1 LAELEGGYNELKG
14 FFMSNS
20 LVRNSK
26 VVRIDSK
33 QFHRMHELG
42 GDTLIAIYAEL
53 KAFRN
58 SEERYKPIKHKSNNK
73 VSTGYSLLTKCTGIS
88 KTTLKKYVP
97 MLVDLGLVYF
107 DSSNGALH
115 LNGYKKVVISKSKK
129 LVPILVRS
137 SLTETRASV
146 QFVLLNSNRESQIKA
161 AIKKQTL
168 KDQFKRSLTPNGI
181 ISKKAWEKI
190 CNLRKDGITKPSQ
203 LKVVKDVI
211 LSNQGFASILTQG
224 STSKSNGHYYKKK
237 FTKLGLIETRRRF
250 KDILGRQISFEEYLG
265 WRYAAKQGGVNVDR
279 VTWRKGRAV
288 EELIS
293 SLTII
298 GKTNDFTPTTINNNS
313 STEDNPNTEVLI

>member
-1 LAELEGGYNELKG
+1 
-14 FFMSNS
+14 MSNS

-33 QFHRMHELG
+33 QLNRMLELG
-42 GDTLIAIYAEL
+42 GESLVAIYAEL

-58 SEERYKPIKHKSNNK
+58 SEERYKPIKHNSNNK

-97 MLVDLGLVYF
+97 MLIELGLVYF

-115 LNGYKKVVISKSKK
+115 INGYKKIVLSKSKK
-129 LVPILVRS
+129 LVPILIRS
-137 SLTETRASV
+137 SFSETRASV
-146 QFVLLNSNRESQIKA
+146 QFILLNSNRDAQIKA
-161 AIKKQTL
+161 AVKKQTL
-168 KDQFKRSLTPNGI
+168 KDKFKLSLSPKGI
-181 ISKKAWEKI
+181 LTKKDYEKI
-190 CNLRKDGITKPSQ
+190 CNLRKKGITKPSQ

-250 KDILGRQISFEEYLG
+250 KDVLGRQISFEEYLG
-265 WRYAAKQGGVNVDR
+265 WRYSAKQGGINVDR
-279 VTWRKGRAV
+279 ITWRKGRAV
-288 EELIS
+288 EELVSSIS
-293 SLTII
+293 IV
-298 GKTNDFTPTTINNNS
+298 GKTNDFTPITYIKKSINS
-313 STEDNPNTEVLI
+313 IEGITPDTGVVI